1 MEKITYEVY
10 KSIKLTQQIIGK
22 PSQELINRIKE
33 IENFKRTF
41 GSYLREKPYI
51 FQKFSFHSLVL
62 AREILSRA
70 REEVNQHCMEDLA
83 KEITRKQEKIE
94 EIKKINEKTHVKT
107 IYALK
112 ESEKEIGQ
120 EKP

>member
-1 MEKITYEVY
+1 MESSIEKITYEVY

-22 PSQELINRIKE
+22 PSAELVGRMKE
-33 IENFKRTF
+33 IEKFKQTF

-51 FQKFSFHSLVL
+51 FQKFSFHGLIL

-83 KEITRKQEKIE
+83 KEIT
-94 EIKKINEKTHVKT
+94 KK
-107 IYALK
+107 
-112 ESEKEIGQ
+112 
-120 EKP
+120 